1 MTNNSKLLTA
11 AVLLTAASTIAGEA
25 VSLDMKNYETEM
37 AGKNAFVK
45 FQAPWWGH
53 CKSMKPDWDKLGDEY
68 AGSSSVL
75 IGDVDCT
82 AEGKAFCDKNGVQG
96 FPTIKYFMDGD
107 TEEGESWE
115 GGRDYDSLK
124 THVDENLAV
133 KCLIEDPVNS
143 GCNEKQQVYI
153 EKMMIK
159 TADERKKQ
167 LDRLDGMKD
176 QTMAPALKQWLMQR
190 LSVLMQFQSSADEGE
205 L

>member
-1 MTNNSKLLTA
+1 MTVSKLLAA
-11 AVLLTAASTIAGEA
+11 AVLLSATSTVSGEA
-25 VSLDMKNYETEM
+25 VSLNLENYEAEM

-53 CKSMKPDWDKLGDEY
+53 CKSMKPAWDQLGDEY

-82 AEGKAFCDKNGVQG
+82 AEGKPFCDKQDVKG

-107 TEEGESWE
+107 TVEGKDYA

-124 THVDENLAV
+124 AHVSDNMEV
-133 KCLIEDPVNS
+133 SCLIADPANS
-143 GCNEKQQVYI
+143 GCTEKQEEYI
-153 EKMMIK
+153 GKMKAK
-159 TADERKKQ
+159 TEEERTKQ
-167 LDRLDGMKD
+167 LERLDGMKG
-176 QTMAPALKQWLMQR
+176 QTMAPANKQWLMQR
-190 LSVLMQFQSSADEGE
+190 LAVLKQFSETKDE